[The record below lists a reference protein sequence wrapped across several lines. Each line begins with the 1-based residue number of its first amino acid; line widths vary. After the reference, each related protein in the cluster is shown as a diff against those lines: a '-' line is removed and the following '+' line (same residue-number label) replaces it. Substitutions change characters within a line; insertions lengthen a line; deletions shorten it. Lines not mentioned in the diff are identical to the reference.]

1 VDNRDPGFESR
12 HFLGMSFLDLNPTW
26 TDQPLTDPDVAADV
40 VDLMLTLGDRQRG
53 TFAVILC
60 DPDDRYR
67 ATITVDL
74 PSEFA
79 ELDPAIDTSRLCSTA
94 LGPVV
99 TAVQAAP
106 GTGIILALGRPG
118 PARWP
123 DVDHDWANAGTAL
136 CAAARLRLLGFYIAT
151 ADDVHQ
157 PLTDYPFTDH
167 PITDHPI
174 TDHSFTDQPLV
185 DVSAA

>member
-74 PSEFA
+74 PAEFDRLA
-79 ELDPAIDTSRLCSTA
+79 PPLDTHALCSTA
-94 LGPVV
+94 LSPIVPAIQ
-99 TAVQAAP
+99 TAP
-106 GTGIILALGRPG
+106 RTPLILALGRPG
-118 PARWP
+118 PIRSPAL
-123 DVDHDWANAGTAL
+123 DQDWSTAATNI
-136 CAAARLRLLGFYIAT
+136 CQATHLRLLSFHIAT
-151 ADDVHQ
+151 PEGVYQ
-157 PLTDYPFTDH
+157 PFTTPSPTDH
-167 PITDHPI
+167 PLPT
-174 TDHSFTDQPLV
+174 SN
-185 DVSAA
+185 AA